1 MAGQPKTPFYAVVFL
16 VIVGLIG
23 LSVWRADIFAPA
35 GNEDGGAGNKMAQQK
50 RAAGPKEEPIQP
62 IDAVQIE
69 QTSGAG
75 ITTVD
80 EYQYV
85 AREKLQPV
93 QGTSAY
99 APLKDDTVRFAL
111 NVWAGW
117 APIIYANGGS
127 RPDKIWKTSAGKSF
141 KLELVLMDD
150 PVNMQESYAAGNVHI
165 GWATLDMLPLFMQR
179 LVDNSGKPRDSRV
192 MPRVYQQVDWSN
204 GGDGIVVRGNI
215 KEIKDLRG
223 KKIVLAQHS
232 PSQYFV
238 LNMLVAAGVQPGE
251 VEFVYTADAFQ
262 AAAAFNA
269 QKEIDACVSWAPDI
283 YNLEK
288 VQGNRMLV
296 NTQTANR
303 LIADV
308 WFARADFAKDHG
320 DICEALVRGVF
331 DAMEALKSQAAKT
344 EGAKLMAAFYN
355 IPEDETIEMYADAYS
370 TDWGDNYQFF
380 MNRNYLANFER
391 VWNNAYYLYRRI
403 GVVTHPRVPFD
414 QVMDFTSIKKLENEK
429 KYQQQ
434 KAQQPR
440 FDFQHVSEQEV
451 ESKAFLTTTHYIH
464 FFPNSHDLYRK
475 IVRRDAEG
483 KDVEELYD
491 PKIDFVID
499 KIGDQIGQ
507 FELSRVVIEGHT
519 DSSMQGQVDE
529 QLVLQLSRQRAEAVK
544 EALVKKFELDPNR
557 FTVLGL
563 GWKRPADPTQPNNQ
577 ALNRRVEVRILP
589 AEGQ

>member
-1 MAGQPKTPFYAVVFL
+1 MAGQPKTPFFAVVFL
-16 VIVGLIG
+16 VIAGLIG
-23 LSVWRADIFAPA
+23 VAIWRAGIFAPA
-35 GNEDGGAGNKMAQQK
+35 GGDGAGNGVAQQD
-50 RAAGPKEEPIQP
+50 EPIKP
-62 IDAVQIE
+62 IDAVQVE
-69 QTSGAG
+69 QAGAG

-80 EYQYV
+80 EYKYV

-93 QGTSAY
+93 KGTSAY
-99 APLKDDTVRFAL
+99 AELKDDNTVRFAL

-127 RPDKIWKTSAGKSF
+127 RPDKTWKTPEGKSF
-141 KLELVLMDD
+141 KLELILMDD
-150 PVNMQESYAAGNVHI
+150 PVAMLESYAAGNVHI

-179 LVDNSGKPRDSRV
+179 LVDDSGKPLDSRV

-204 GGDGIVVRGNI
+204 GGDGIVVRAGI
-215 KEIKDLRG
+215 KEVKDLRG
-223 KKIVLAQHS
+223 KKIVLAQNS

-251 VEFVYTADAFQ
+251 VTFVYTNDAFE
-262 AAAAFNA
+262 AAAAFVA
-269 QKEIDACVSWAPDI
+269 DKSIDACVSWAPDI

-308 WFARADFAKDHG
+308 WYARADFARDHG
-320 DICEALVRGVF
+320 DICETLVRGVF
-331 DAMEALKSQAAKT
+331 DAMEALKSQEAKA
-344 EGAKLMAAFYN
+344 ECAKLMAAFYN
-355 IPEDETIEMYADAYS
+355 IPADETIEMFADAYS
-370 TDWGDNYQFF
+370 TGWGDNYQFF

-403 GVVTHPRVPFD
+403 GVIQHPRIPFD
-414 QVMDFTSIKKLENEK
+414 QVMDFTYIKKLEGEE
-429 KYQQQ
+429 KYQKQ

-451 ESKAFLTTTHYIH
+451 EDKAFLTTTHYIH
-464 FFPNSHDLYRK
+464 FFPNSHDLYKK
-475 IVRRDAEG
+475 IVRRDADE

-491 PKIDFVID
+491 PKIDFIID
-499 KIGDQIGQ
+499 KISDQIGQ
-507 FELSRVVIEGHT
+507 FELSRIVIEGHT

-529 QLVLQLSRQRAEAVK
+529 QLVLQLSRQRAEAVTQ
-544 EALVKKFELDPNR
+544 ALVKKFDLDPNR
-557 FTVLGL
+557 FSVLGI
-563 GWKRPADPTQPNNQ
+563 GWKRPADSTQPNNQ

>member
-1 MAGQPKTPFYAVVFL
+1 
-16 VIVGLIG
+16 
-23 LSVWRADIFAPA
+23 
-35 GNEDGGAGNKMAQQK
+35 
-50 RAAGPKEEPIQP
+50 
-62 IDAVQIE
+62 
-69 QTSGAG
+69 
-75 ITTVD
+75 
-80 EYQYV
+80 
-85 AREKLQPV
+85 
-93 QGTSAY
+93 
-99 APLKDDTVRFAL
+99 
-111 NVWAGW
+111 
-117 APIIYANGGS
+117 
-127 RPDKIWKTSAGKSF
+127 
-141 KLELVLMDD
+141 
-150 PVNMQESYAAGNVHI
+150 
-165 GWATLDMLPLFMQR
+165 
-179 LVDNSGKPRDSRV
+179 
-192 MPRVYQQVDWSN
+192 
-204 GGDGIVVRGNI
+204 VRGNI

-296 NTQTANR
+296 STQTANR

-308 WFARADFAKDHG
+308 WFARADFARDHG
-320 DICEALVRGVF
+320 DICEALVRGIF
-331 DAMEALKSQAAKT
+331 DAMESLKSQAAKT

-370 TDWGDNYQFF
+370 TGWGDNYQFF

-403 GVVTHPRVPFD
+403 GVVTHPRFPFD
-414 QVMDFTSIKKLENEK
+414 QVMDFTHIKKLEGEE

-434 KAQQPR
+434 KAQKPR

-464 FFPNSHDLYRK
+464 FFPNSGDLYKK
-475 IVRRDAEG
+475 IVRHDTEG

-507 FELSRVVIEGHT
+507 FELSRIVIEGHA
-519 DSSMQGQVDE
+519 DSSMRGQVDE

-544 EALVKKFELDPNR
+544 ESLVKKFDLDPNR
-557 FTVLGL
+557 FTVLGI